1 MFMIFDKNWTLFLDR
16 DGVIN
21 KRNFDGY
28 ITNESDFE
36 FLPLV
41 LKALEKLSNVFGR
54 IVVVTNQQGV
64 GKNLMTQDD
73 LNAIHQFMTQKI
85 EENKGRV
92 DAVFSATNLRKAE
105 VDNRKPNIN
114 MALMAKEKF
123 HEIDLKKSVM
133 VGDTDSD
140 IMFGKNVGMKTV
152 LIKSKEITSEKAD
165 FEFNSLFEFAQF
177 ADGV

>member
-1 MFMIFDKNWTLFLDR
+1 MIFDKNWTLFLDR

-28 ITNESDFE
+28 ITNVSDFE

-41 LKALEKLSNVFGR
+41 LPAMEMLSNVFGK

-64 GKNLMTQDD
+64 GKNLMSQND
-73 LNAIHQFMTQKI
+73 LNAIHQYMIQKI
-85 EENKGRV
+85 EENRGRV

-105 VDNRKPNIN
+105 LDNRKPKIN

-123 HEIDLKKSVM
+123 HEIDFRKSVI

-140 IMFGKNVGMKTV
+140 ILFGKNAGMKTV
-152 LIKSKEITSEKAD
+152 LIKSKENTSENAD
-165 FEFNSLFEFAQF
+165 FEFNSLFEFAQYT
-177 ADGV
+177 DGV